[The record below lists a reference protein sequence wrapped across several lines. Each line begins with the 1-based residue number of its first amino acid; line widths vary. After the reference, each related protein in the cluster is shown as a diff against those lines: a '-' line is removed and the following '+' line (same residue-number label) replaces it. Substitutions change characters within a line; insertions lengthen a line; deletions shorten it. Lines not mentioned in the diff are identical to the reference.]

1 MYIVDFQLVRYASP
15 TLDLAYLM
23 YLCLTR
29 EQREEHLPSL
39 LKYYSDELHC
49 RLLEM
54 SDQKSE
60 FNHSL
65 SRDALHSMYV
75 LNVLLNLRFNA

>member
-1 MYIVDFQLVRYASP
+1 MCIVDFQLVRYASP
-15 TLDLAYLM
+15 TLDLAYLV

-54 SDQKSE
+54 SSENSE
-60 FNHSL
+60 FNSSL
-65 SRDALHSMYV
+65 DVDALHGMLV
-75 LNVLLNLRFNA
+75 LRVFST

>member
-15 TLDLAYLM
+15 TLDLAYLV

-39 LKYYSDELHC
+39 LEYYTDELHC

-54 SDQKSE
+54 SDESSE
-60 FNHSL
+60 YNNSL
-65 SRDALHSMYV
+65 SRDALHTMYV
-75 LNVLLNLRFNA
+75 LDAYMNLRFIF